1 MLKKKHIFILLFL
14 MVGLLAISSASANEN
29 TTDIITNDDIGA
41 DDIATGIEE
50 EPTINVADEN
60 EEDPIINIADEIETQ
75 DTLSRQNN
83 EDKLSQDSPDYDA
96 YSLWIDDSTI
106 HNWQQEAIIIHV
118 NPTSNY
124 YYAYDFFIKFY
135 DSDDNLVYSDNIY
148 SKDPYTSIKYNIPAY
163 RLNPGTYTI
172 ELINYFDKELMDTS
186 TLNVITDSFYAVF
199 SAGNYN
205 AYYNSGVTYNIRVTE
220 SGTGDALSGVSV
232 KVVFSNSKKTVTKYY
247 TSDSNGYIK
256 IVPPVGVGTYRV
268 TISSNNA
275 HVIASDLI
283 KTATVKKSSVIM
295 KAYKA
300 TAYQG
305 YKLTLKATVKSQG
318 KNVNEGK
325 VTFKINGK
333 SYTVAVKN
341 GVATKKLKLKKIKS
355 YTYTATFKGDN
366 FNAKKVKAKAVVKKR
381 YATKITVKNQKG
393 YMGNKKTITVKVTTK
408 SGKKVKSGYIE
419 VGGTGTYSKVKNG
432 KAKLYVTFRGNYQGY
447 SGLTL
452 YYKKS
457 VSSKYKLKYV
467 PSSLKYKSSSK
478 KIKITSKFRC
488 DICGKKSSHS
498 HYINGYQI
506 KIHVY

>member
-1 MLKKKHIFILLFL
+1 MLKKKHIFILLLL
-14 MVGLLAISSASANEN
+14 MVGLLTISCASANEN

-41 DDIATGIEE
+41 DDVATAIEE
-50 EPTINVADEN
+50 DPTINA
-60 EEDPIINIADEIETQ
+60 ADEIETQ
-75 DTLSRQNN
+75 ETLSSENN
-83 EDKLSQDSPDYDA
+83 DNKLSMDETEEILESPSYYDY
-96 YSLWIDDSTI
+96 SVWVDDSTI
-106 HNWQQEAIIIHV
+106 HNWQKESIIIHV
-118 NPTSNY
+118 DPSTG
-124 YYAYDFFIKFY
+124 YYAYDFYIKFF
-135 DSDDNLVYSDNIY
+135 DSEDNEIHSQNIY
-148 SKDPYTSIKYNIPAY
+148 NTNPYTSIKYNIPAY
-163 RLNPGTYTI
+163 DFDPGTYTI
-172 ELINYFDKELMDTS
+172 KLVNYEDGELMDTA
-186 TLNVITDSFYAVF
+186 TLTVISDPFYAVF

-205 AYYNSGVTYNIRVTE
+205 AYYNSGVTYTIRVTE
-220 SGTGDALSGVSV
+220 KGTTSGLSGVSV
-232 KVVFSNSKKTVTKYY
+232 KIVFTNSKKTVTKYY

-256 IVPPVGVGTYRV
+256 FVPPVGVGTYSV

-275 HVIASDLI
+275 HVIATALK
-283 KTATVKKSSVIM
+283 KTATVKKSSVTM

-300 TAYQG
+300 KAYQG

-341 GVATKKLKLKKIKS
+341 GVATKKIKLKKVKS
-355 YTYTATFKGDN
+355 YKYTATYKGDN
-366 FNAKKVKAKAVVKKR
+366 FNSKKVKAKAVVKKR

-408 SGKKVKSGYIE
+408 SGKKVKSGYID

-432 KAKLYVTFRGNYQGY
+432 KAKLYVSFSGNYQGY

-457 VSSKYKLKYV
+457 VSSKYKLKYI
-467 PSSLKYKSSSK
+467 PSSLKYKSSKK

-488 DICGKKSSHS
+488 DMCGKKSSHS
-498 HYINGYQI
+498 HYINGYKI